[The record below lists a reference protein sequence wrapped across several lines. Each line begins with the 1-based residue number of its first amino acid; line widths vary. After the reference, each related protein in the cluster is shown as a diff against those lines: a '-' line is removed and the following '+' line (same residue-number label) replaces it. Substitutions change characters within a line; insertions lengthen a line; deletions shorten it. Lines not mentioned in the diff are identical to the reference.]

1 MPEAMPVHG
10 IRPAGLPARHPVSPE
25 IEALRPIDAVV
36 VKLAARCNMACSY
49 CYWFRDPSVMALPK
63 RMGEDVAAQL
73 IARLREHILDHRLDR
88 FVLVLHGGEPLLF
101 GKAAF
106 LRLGL
111 AAEALAAETGCDI
124 RLCITTNGL
133 LIDEDWVLLFIRFRV
148 AVTLSLDGPAE
159 QHDRV
164 RFDLRGRPTH
174 ARTVAALEQLR
185 VFGQEPGILA
195 VADPAGDPDALLDH
209 FVAELGLR
217 ELDVLIPDATADDTP
232 PSIAPFFIGLFDRWW
247 NAYATAGVRIRLF
260 DAIIAG
266 LVGASS
272 GVESIG
278 YGPVRAATISSDG
291 AIEAHDVC
299 RITGRTGAGLNLA
312 TDALDDI
319 RATEPWRAIFDASLD
334 LAPACRE
341 CPWARVCGGG
351 HIASRWSSRNGFANP
366 SVYCADLKALIS
378 HIWARIGPDLEFTT
392 LQSTAPETLHA

>member
-1 MPEAMPVHG
+1 MPG
-10 IRPAGLPARHPVSPE
+10 IAPHPESRATGLPPRYPVRPE
-25 IEALRPIDAVV
+25 VEALRPIDALV

-63 RMGEDVAAQL
+63 RMGEDVAARL
-73 IARLREHILDHRLDR
+73 IVRLREHILDHGLDS
-88 FVLVLHGGEPLLF
+88 FTLVLHGGEPLLF
-101 GKAAF
+101 GKAPF
-106 LRLGL
+106 LRLAL
-111 AAEALAAETGCDI
+111 AIEALAAETGCDV

-148 AVTLSLDGPAE
+148 AVTLSLDGPAD

-174 ARTVAALEQLR
+174 AKTVAALECMRAL
-185 VFGQEPGILA
+185 GQEPGILA
-195 VADPAGDPDALLDH
+195 VADPAGDPGALLDH
-209 FVAELGLR
+209 FVTELGLK
-217 ELDVLIPDATADDTP
+217 ELDVLIPDATADDLP
-232 PSIAPFFIGLFDRWW
+232 PSIAPFFIALFDHWW
-247 NAYATAGVRIRLF
+247 TAYAATGVRIRLF

-299 RITGRTGAGLNLA
+299 RITGRAGAGLNLA

-319 RATEPWRAIFDASLD
+319 RATEAWRTIFDASLD
-334 LAPACRE
+334 LAPACRR

-351 HIASRWSSRNGFANP
+351 HIASRWSRANGFANA

-378 HIWARIGPDLEFTT
+378 HIWARIGPDLEFTNRE
-392 LQSTAPETLHA
+392 ALHA

>member
-1 MPEAMPVHG
+1 MPGATPADEGRA
-10 IRPAGLPARHPVSPE
+10 AGLPARRPVLPE
-25 IEALRPIDAVV
+25 IEAQRPIDALV

-73 IARLREHILDHRLDR
+73 IVRLREHILDHRLDR
-88 FVLVLHGGEPLLF
+88 FTLVLHGGEPLLF
-101 GKAAF
+101 GKGRF
-106 LRLGL
+106 LSLGL

-133 LIDEDWVLLFIRFRV
+133 LIDEDRVLLFIRFRV
-148 AVTLSLDGPAE
+148 AVTLSLDGPAD

-164 RFDLRGRPTH
+164 RFDLRGRPTY
-174 ARTVAALEQLR
+174 AKTVAALERLR
-185 VFGQEPGILA
+185 AFGQEPGILA
-195 VADPAGDPDALLDH
+195 VADPSGDPDALLDH
-209 FVAELGLR
+209 FVAELGLK
-217 ELDVLIPDATADDTP
+217 ELDVLIPDATADDAP
-232 PSIAPFFIGLFDRWW
+232 PAIAPFFIGLFERWW
-247 NAYATAGVRIRLF
+247 TTYAAAGVRIRLF

-299 RITGRTGAGLNLA
+299 RITGRMGAGLNLA

-334 LAPACRE
+334 LAPACRA
-341 CPWARVCGGG
+341 CPWAQVCGGG
-351 HIASRWSSRNGFANP
+351 HIASRWSRANGFANA
-366 SVYCADLKALIS
+366 SVYCADLKAVIA
-378 HIWARIGPDLEFTT
+378 HIWARVAPELEFTMRE
-392 LQSTAPETLHA
+392 PLHA